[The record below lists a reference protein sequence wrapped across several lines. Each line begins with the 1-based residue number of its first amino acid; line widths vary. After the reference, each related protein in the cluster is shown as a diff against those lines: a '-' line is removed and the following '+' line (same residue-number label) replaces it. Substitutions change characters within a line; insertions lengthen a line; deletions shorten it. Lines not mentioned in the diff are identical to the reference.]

1 MNIKNILKSKFFIFS
16 SCIVFLGLAISIVA
30 FCFQDKGTRRVFYFQ
45 NMDAPGIFAEIR
57 FIKPYTED
65 QSLDIDIKQFI
76 NDLLLGPTTN
86 RFRNLFAYGTK
97 LESCFLRDGILYVN
111 ISKEALLL
119 DSITTPIKEAYD
131 IFIKNILN
139 NFSKV
144 KEVELYINNIKAFD
158 Y

>member
-1 MNIKNILKSKFFIFS
+1 
-16 SCIVFLGLAISIVA
+16 
-30 FCFQDKGTRRVFYFQ
+30 
-45 NMDAPGIFAEIR
+45 MDAPGIFAEIR